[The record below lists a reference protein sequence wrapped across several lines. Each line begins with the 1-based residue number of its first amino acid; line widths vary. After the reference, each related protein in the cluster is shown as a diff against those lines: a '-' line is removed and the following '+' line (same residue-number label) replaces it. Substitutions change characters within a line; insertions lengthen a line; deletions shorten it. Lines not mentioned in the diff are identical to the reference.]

1 MPEKI
6 NEFECLNHSSQQTN
20 NKMKKNTIKLMAAG
34 LMSFAGI
41 RQGLA
46 QETISGQHL
55 ARHIEV
61 LASDEFEGRKPF
73 TSGEVK
79 TINYLK
85 QSYEKLGLKP
95 GNGKSYFQKVPMVE
109 IFSKAKGQLHIKGK
123 NGNLAFNFLD
133 DFVAAT
139 RRVQED
145 ISIKDSPLV
154 FAGFGIVAPEYQWN
168 DYAGLNVKGK
178 TVVVMV
184 NDPGFY
190 DPALFKCKRMT
201 YYGRWTYKFEE
212 AARQGAT
219 GIIIVHD
226 TKAASYGWPVVR
238 SGWSKSKLY
247 LQRPDNN
254 KSRAAIEGWI
264 SAETAS
270 KVFKLAGFSDDLL
283 EKAKKKGFKPVNLG
297 LTASLS
303 LHNAIKKSTSNNVAA
318 LLPGTTKADEVII
331 YSAHWDH
338 FGKGEAIKGDSI
350 YNGAADNASGTA
362 AVLAIAEAFTNHKK
376 KPARSILFLSVTGEE
391 QGLLGSEYYATHPIF
406 PLGKTVADIN
416 LDVLQPFGKMKDVI
430 VMGYGQSELD
440 DYAKEAA
447 AQQGRIVRGE
457 PDASGG
463 WYFRSDHFN
472 FAKVGIPALY
482 IENGTQSLEDGEEW
496 GNAKKEDYNKNR
508 YHSPFDEYSPHW
520 DMSGIV
526 EDATLLFNIG
536 NRLSNETTFPKW
548 KKGSE
553 FKAIRGKYKK

>member
-1 MPEKI
+1 M
-6 NEFECLNHSSQQTN
+6 
-20 NKMKKNTIKLMAAG
+20 
-34 LMSFAGI
+34 
-41 RQGLA
+41 
-46 QETISGQHL
+46 
-55 ARHIEV
+55 
-61 LASDEFEGRKPF
+61 
-73 TSGEVK
+73 
-79 TINYLK
+79 
-85 QSYEKLGLKP
+85 
-95 GNGKSYFQKVPMVE
+95 
-109 IFSKAKGQLHIKGK
+109 
-123 NGNLAFNFLD
+123 
-133 DFVAAT
+133 
-139 RRVQED
+139 
-145 ISIKDSPLV
+145 
-154 FAGFGIVAPEYQWN
+154 
-168 DYAGLNVKGK
+168 
-178 TVVVMV
+178 
-184 NDPGFY
+184 
-190 DPALFKCKRMT
+190 
-201 YYGRWTYKFEE
+201 
-212 AARQGAT
+212 
-219 GIIIVHD
+219 
-226 TKAASYGWPVVR
+226 
-238 SGWSKSKLY
+238 
-247 LQRPDNN
+247 
-254 KSRAAIEGWI
+254 
-264 SAETAS
+264 
-270 KVFKLAGFSDDLL
+270 
-283 EKAKKKGFKPVNLG
+283 NLG

-303 LHNAIKKSTSNNVAA
+303 LHNAIKKSISNNVAA

-362 AVLAIAEAFTNHKK
+362 AVLAIAEAFTNLKK

-553 FKAIRGKYKK
+553 FKAIREKYKK